1 MASHVTKW
9 KELGTS
15 VRFLRRFVS
24 VSPPSPVSPHV
35 PSSLSNDAVWG
46 AGLSQSGEIA
56 VAAPPPLGVSPPPP
70 EGTCWTRTFLLHTHP
85 LSLLTLTCRNPLV
98 APVSSN

>member
-35 PSSLSNDAVWG
+35 PSSLSNDEFRG

-56 VAAPPPLGVSPPPP
+56 VARPAPLGVSPPPP
-70 EGTCWTRTFLLHTHP
+70 GDGACLMRTFLLHTHP
-85 LSLLTLTCRNPLV
+85 LSPLTLTCRNPLV
-98 APVSSN
+98 APVS